1 MDSSKV
7 FRMLYTTEDVRVLVT
22 GIESIQAAIYKGKA
36 DFDKEL
42 HRSVSSPFTEIFESE
57 AQGNWEKYLDDLKQ
71 ELLNLKVLE
80 ITIGTELNRN
90 SLEEIGDVAKEFI
103 SDRVVLDILVERSI
117 LGGAILSINGKYK
130 DYSLK
135 SEVDSWFRQRG
146 GDL

>member
-7 FRMLYTTEDVRVLVT
+7 FRLLYTTEDVRELVS

-42 HRSVSSPFTEIFESE
+42 HQSVSSLFTEIFETES
-57 AQGNWEKYLDDLKQ
+57 QGNWEKYLDDLKQ

-90 SLEEIGDVAKEFI
+90 SLEEIGDVAKKFI

-135 SEVDSWFRQRG
+135 SEVDAWFRQRG